1 MLMSPLCL
9 FMSVCVMSVHRDTC
23 SALLVVEW
31 LSSGKAGAAIPQ
43 PGQT

>member
-1 MLMSPLCL
+1 MCL
-9 FMSVCVMSVHRDTC
+9 FMSLCVMSVHRDMC
-23 SALLVVEW
+23 SALLVIE